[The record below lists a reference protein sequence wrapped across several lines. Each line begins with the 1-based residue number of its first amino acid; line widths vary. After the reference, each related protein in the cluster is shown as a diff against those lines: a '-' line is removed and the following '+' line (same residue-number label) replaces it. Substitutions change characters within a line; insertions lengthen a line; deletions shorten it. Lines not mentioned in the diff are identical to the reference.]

1 MMHLIS
7 ASDPKDSQDVHGF
20 RFNPY
25 YMATTSSRGYTIP
38 LRVIVF
44 KEVCSFIKKYFS
56 MRDRALDNPS
66 ITPPSP
72 SDLNDVQSYA
82 YKTYE
87 EVRLACK
94 ELMERKFRTMA
105 VQIFGI
111 DTDMVMHDLIT
122 PQALETMRAARATA
136 GRVRC
141 NIAKLFLAERRPW
154 AELGAVAVSQSN
166 CGFGYGAVIDVDLL
180 KNEGV
185 FHGDTHVLARPSVII
200 SRSKFTIRAVASN
213 RTLRKVSTCH

>member
-1 MMHLIS
+1 MMNLIS

-72 SDLNDVQSYA
+72 SDPNDVQSYA
-82 YKTYE
+82 HKTYE

-105 VQIFGI
+105 
-111 DTDMVMHDLIT
+111 LSN
-122 PQALETMRAARATA
+122 
-136 GRVRC
+136 GRR
-141 NIAKLFLAERRPW
+141 
-154 AELGAVAVSQSN
+154 
-166 CGFGYGAVIDVDLL
+166 
-180 KNEGV
+180 
-185 FHGDTHVLARPSVII
+185 
-200 SRSKFTIRAVASN
+200 
-213 RTLRKVSTCH
+213 